1 MTPPAYDIFKKDA
14 SAAMIWVESVED
26 LESAKMRVRELSRDS
41 NTEYAVSINIQSRSS
56 SRRDANDQ
64 TDDSPACSFTTSRG
78 FLPSRNPIY
87 LGMFSAAPRFNYAAQ
102 SPFAPAITTAVTQ
115 SEMVG

>member
-41 NTEYAVSINIQSRSS
+41 NTEYAV
-56 SRRDANDQ
+56 
-64 TDDSPACSFTTSRG
+64 
-78 FLPSRNPIY
+78 
-87 LGMFSAAPRFNYAAQ
+87 FNQHTKQIVFEA
-102 SPFAPAITTAVTQ
+102 
-115 SEMVG
+115 GR